1 MDSRS
6 SGISGPPPDPGRPK
20 ARKAKRRGLL
30 LTVINRPDMPVGQAQ
45 PFAVQPP
52 PDAAAPAFFPTA
64 PARVEDCGLPVTRLA
79 DLLLKHLYFKSPVSA
94 KDWGV
99 MVKLPYATVV
109 PAIQSLVE
117 QGWAQTIG
125 RMGGAANGG
134 EFGESLG
141 YLITDPGRGR
151 ARDIL
156 TRDHYVGPAPVTFV
170 QYEESVRS
178 QISQVDVTAAWL
190 TRALQ
195 HLTLSPDLLVQLG
208 PPINA
213 RAPLFLYGAP
223 GNGKTS
229 IAEAC
234 ADLLGA
240 PIFIPYAMDIEGQI
254 MRMFDPLHH
263 VEIKREMPPQLDTRW
278 VLVKRPFVKVGGEL
292 TLSQLS
298 PSFDALMR
306 YYEAPVH
313 LKANGGIFLLD
324 DFGRQD
330 VPPRSLLNRLIVA
343 LERRVDYLNLS
354 GAGMAVAAPFEAMVV
369 FSTNLEPADLVDEA
383 FLRRV
388 RYKIH
393 VADPSPEEFRHIFER
408 SCREAEI
415 VFSEAGYNYVVD
427 RYYKPFKRPFRGC
440 QPRDIL
446 QQLDEAAYFLQ
457 RPPLLEKDLID
468 LACRSYFVMA

>member
-1 MDSRS
+1 
-6 SGISGPPPDPGRPK
+6 
-20 ARKAKRRGLL
+20 
-30 LTVINRPDMPVGQAQ
+30 MPVGPQS
-45 PFAVQPP
+45 FAVQPTQEP
-52 PDAAAPAFFPTA
+52 SLPEFIPAAPT
-64 PARVEDCGLPVTRLA
+64 RIEDSGLPVARLA
-79 DLLLKHLYFKSPVSA
+79 DLLLKHLYFKSPLAA
-94 KDWGV
+94 KDWAASVCLPCQTV
-99 MVKLPYATVV
+99 MAAV
-109 PAIQSLVE
+109 QGLVE
-117 QGWAQTIG
+117 QGWCQTIG
-125 RMGGAANGG
+125 RMAGPSANRD
-134 EFGESLG
+134 FGESLG
-141 YLITDPGRGR
+141 YLINDPGRVR

-156 TRDHYVGPAPVTFV
+156 ARDHYVGRAPVPFL
-170 QYEESVRS
+170 QYEESVRAQVS
-178 QISQVDVTAAWL
+178 QADVTAAWL

-292 TLSQLS
+292 TLPQLS

-388 RYKIH
+388 RYKI
-393 VADPSPEEFRHIFER
+393 
-408 SCREAEI
+408 
-415 VFSEAGYNYVVD
+415 
-427 RYYKPFKRPFRGC
+427 
-440 QPRDIL
+440 
-446 QQLDEAAYFLQ
+446 
-457 RPPLLEKDLID
+457 
-468 LACRSYFVMA
+468 